1 MPPSSK
7 PAPEKTIDQ
16 VVDEVGLYPVE
27 AYEFVRQGLEHT
39 VHKIHGS
46 TQGKTRASLHVGGK
60 DLCEGLRDLALIK
73 WGMLARTVL
82 SRWNIRRT
90 VDFGRIVFAM
100 VEHGHMQAT

>member
-1 MPPSSK
+1 MPPPSK

-46 TQGKTRASLHVGGK
+46 TQGKTRASLHVGGR

-73 WGMLARTVL
+73 WSTLR
-82 SRWNIRRT
+82 
-90 VDFGRIVFAM
+90 
-100 VEHGHMQAT
+100 